1 MNTTSGS
8 RADAAPAAATPV
20 PVLVWDAPV
29 RLFHWAMVL
38 CFAGAFLTAE
48 SERWRLVHETLGTTM
63 LGLVGFRVVWGCIGT
78 RYARFTEFVR
88 GPGRVLD
95 YLRAM
100 RRGRPPRYLGHNP
113 AGSVAIVA
121 LLLLTCA
128 LGATGLLQGAG
139 IEPPGF
145 EEAHEF
151 VANLLLAVVG
161 AHVAGVLLGSW
172 QHRENLLG
180 AMITGRKPGA
190 PGDAIGQPWRPV
202 ALLLAAAIL
211 AFWLWRWGSA

>member
-8 RADAAPAAATPV
+8 RADGDRVAPT

-29 RLFHWAMVL
+29 RLFHWAMVV

-63 LGLVGFRVVWGCIGT
+63 LGLVGFRVVWGCFGS

-88 GPGRVLD
+88 SPGQVLD

-100 RRGRPPRYLGHNP
+100 RRGRPPHYLGHNP

-128 LGATGLLQGAG
+128 VGATGLLQAGA
-139 IEPPGF
+139 IEPLGI

-151 VANLLLAVVG
+151 VANLMLAVVG

-180 AMITGRKPGA
+180 AMITGLKSGR
-190 PGDAIGQPWRPV
+190 PGDAIGHARRPV
-202 ALLLAAAIL
+202 AVLLAAAVL
-211 AFWLWRWGSA
+211 AFWLFRWGST